1 MKRKTALKLFGAII
15 IFYIGA
21 SKQMCDKLSNDHPD
35 IEINWMSIRVPMDF
49 ILVEKQVNNLIIEK
63 SDGNKIEIPFS
74 EIIQALEEDI
84 KNDN

>member
-1 MKRKTALKLFGAII
+1 
-15 IFYIGA
+15 
-21 SKQMCDKLSNDHPD
+21 MCDKLSNDHPD